1 MATLARL
8 ALVYYW
14 VGCALAIVFV
24 ALALVLFFT
33 AKSDAGIFALF
44 GVAMAAL
51 TWLAG
56 RAVLFIVVGAER

>member
-1 MATLARL
+1 MAMLARL
-8 ALVYYW
+8 ALAYYW
-14 VGCALAIVFV
+14 VSCALAIVFV

-33 AKSDAGIFALF
+33 ARSDAGTLALF

-56 RAVLFIVVGAER
+56 RAVVFIVVGAER